1 MTEES
6 VPCQL
11 GRLGVVIVLLI
22 TSVLM
27 LKRTIMT
34 CSSDLNLKDGP
45 VSLEC
50 SYSYPLLI
58 NIYANRF
65 FLMKL
70 AIYERK
76 PK

>member
-1 MTEES
+1 MTF
-6 VPCQL
+6 
-11 GRLGVVIVLLI
+11 
-22 TSVLM
+22 
-27 LKRTIMT
+27 
-34 CSSDLNLKDGP
+34 SSDLNLKDGP

-65 FLMKL
+65 FLIKL

>member
-34 CSSDLNLKDGP
+34 FSSDLNLKDGP

-50 SYSYPLLI
+50 SYSYPLRI
-58 NIYANRF
+58 NIYAIVSF
-65 FLMKL
+65 
-70 AIYERK
+70 
-76 PK
+76 